1 MNQRTPLRAVISHF
15 RRIVVV
21 RSLEGL
27 GDFLCIVPT
36 LRSLR
41 TALPQ
46 ATITLV
52 GLPKTRLLV
61 QRFHQYVD
69 ELLPFPGY
77 PGLPE
82 QDLQLQQLPAFFE
95 TAQNQC
101 FDLALQL
108 HGSGTIINPLIVL
121 FAPLH

>member
-1 MNQRTPLRAVISHF
+1 
-15 RRIVVV
+15 
-21 RSLEGL
+21 
-27 GDFLCIVPT
+27 
-36 LRSLR
+36 
-41 TALPQ
+41 
-46 ATITLV
+46 V